1 MRISVSAGGPIPE
14 PFNANDVTI
23 WIDLIR
29 KFMCHNMNTPFDIGN
44 FLRDAIDDKIM
55 PLNAYDNEKLKN
67 AALGDKNEFYNII
80 IYCIGLLERNQLLT
94 LNLPTKRLKAICPIV
109 DQFLIPGVKSVLN
122 AEREIRNHPSYSNI
136 VSFLRN
142 LKGERIAKRDDVTKL
157 ITAAGLSKLAQL
169 GIIILYIDG
178 RVKITPLGEIVLP
191 LLES

>member
-80 IYCIGLLERNQLLT
+80 
-94 LNLPTKRLKAICPIV
+94 
-109 DQFLIPGVKSVLN
+109 
-122 AEREIRNHPSYSNI
+122 
-136 VSFLRN
+136 
-142 LKGERIAKRDDVTKL
+142 
-157 ITAAGLSKLAQL
+157 
-169 GIIILYIDG
+169 
-178 RVKITPLGEIVLP
+178 
-191 LLES
+191 

>member
-1 MRISVSAGGPIPE
+1 
-14 PFNANDVTI
+14 
-23 WIDLIR
+23 
-29 KFMCHNMNTPFDIGN
+29 
-44 FLRDAIDDKIM
+44 
-55 PLNAYDNEKLKN
+55 
-67 AALGDKNEFYNII
+67 
-80 IYCIGLLERNQLLT
+80 
-94 LNLPTKRLKAICPIV
+94 
-109 DQFLIPGVKSVLN
+109 LN